1 MIGYNNREKSMEAVL
16 DVSVSSARNAS
27 TCFRESGGGSGP
39 TQLCSRATTISQR
52 VTRFFNDFRKVSS
65 NYGRRKAGNGI
76 SGLKRARSRLEAMRS
91 FPPTVQLCRLN
102 RIVFPPTR
110 LRYEYGPYPFV
121 SRYPDFPDKSWSP
134 RFDRAEIDSKT
145 LGLIGTR
152 TRAKV

>member
-1 MIGYNNREKSMEAVL
+1 MKIKVPCIFVKNIFHSFANCRWIYVRKTCDISTIGNWILIILTMIGYNNREKSMEAVL

-76 SGLKRARSRLEAMRS
+76 SGLKRARSPARGDAKFS
-91 FPPTVQLCRLN
+91 SDCTTVS
-102 RIVFPPTR
+102 T
-110 LRYEYGPYPFV
+110 
-121 SRYPDFPDKSWSP
+121 
-134 RFDRAEIDSKT
+134 
-145 LGLIGTR
+145 
-152 TRAKV
+152 

>member
-1 MIGYNNREKSMEAVL
+1 MEAVL

-76 SGLKRARSRLEAMRS
+76 SGLKRARSPARGDAKFS
-91 FPPTVQLCRLN
+91 SDCTTVS
-102 RIVFPPTR
+102 T
-110 LRYEYGPYPFV
+110 
-121 SRYPDFPDKSWSP
+121 
-134 RFDRAEIDSKT
+134 
-145 LGLIGTR
+145 
-152 TRAKV
+152 